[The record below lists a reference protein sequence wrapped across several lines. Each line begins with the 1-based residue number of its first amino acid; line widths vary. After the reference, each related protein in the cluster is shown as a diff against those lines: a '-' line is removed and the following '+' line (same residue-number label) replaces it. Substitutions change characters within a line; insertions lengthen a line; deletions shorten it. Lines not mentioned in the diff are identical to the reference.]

1 MESVELLNRD
11 REVLIDILTSELPV
25 LRARLGISQEDIS
38 KCVGIS
44 RQTYSLVE
52 GKKQKMTWVTFMA
65 LLSFFEYNPPAKD
78 LLEKI
83 GEEITVGTALT
94 ATGALSTYEN
104 EASEYNGCAELV
116 LTDKVNLEIR

>member
-52 GKKQKMTWVTFMA
+52 GKMQKMTWVTFMA

-83 GEEITVGTALT
+83 GFYKNMAFKKCL
-94 ATGALSTYEN
+94 LY
-104 EASEYNGCAELV
+104 
-116 LTDKVNLEIR
+116 K